1 MYKKNNNVE
10 KILIRKI
17 KQLNEKMN
25 QNNFSELTEILGNPK
40 KMFYRNFFAG
50 VFKGIGIGIGF
61 SVLTAVLIYFLQKLV
76 KLNIPVLGDY
86 ISDIIDIV
94 QTNKK

>member
-1 MYKKNNNVE
+1 MYKRNYNAE

-25 QNNFSELTEILGNPK
+25 QEKFMDLIEILGNPK
-40 KMFYRNFFAG
+40 KMFFRNFFAG
-50 VFKGIGIGIGF
+50 IFKGIGIGIGF

-76 KLNIPVLGDY
+76 RLNIPILGDY
-86 ISDIIDIV
+86 IADIIDIV
-94 QTNKK
+94 QINKK